1 MIVPVV
7 TGFIGHDPNGKIT
20 TLGRGNTN
28 TYTTSSINTNT
39 YTNTYTTKVVL
50 I

>member
-20 TLGRGNTN
+20 TLGRGNIN
-28 TYTTSSINTNT
+28 INSSSSINSND
-39 YTNTYTTKVVL
+39 NIKVVL